1 MDRPPKKEAIQKAKK
16 PKVEKTNPHR
26 LNPAK
31 VSINN
36 V

>member
-1 MDRPPKKEAIQKAKK
+1 MDRPPKKEACQKAKK
-16 PKVEKTNPHR
+16 PKVEKTKPHQ
-26 LNPAK
+26 LSPAK